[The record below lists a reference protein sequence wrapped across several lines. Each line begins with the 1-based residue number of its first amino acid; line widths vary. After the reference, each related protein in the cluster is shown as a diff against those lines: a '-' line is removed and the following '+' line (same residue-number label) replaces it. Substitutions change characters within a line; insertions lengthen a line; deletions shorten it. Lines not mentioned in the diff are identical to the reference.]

1 MTADKLNIDFEK
13 DMLLPLLNDL
23 GLKENFVSLM
33 KHLKEQSLLEE
44 DDYSL
49 VPYIKLVAIV

>member
-13 DMLLPLLNDL
+13 DVLLPLLNSL
-23 GLKENFVSLM
+23 GLKENFISLM

-49 VPYIKLVAIV
+49 VAIY